1 MPQMLF
7 WLAAT
12 VVFLLIEWPTMGLTT
27 IWFAGGSLVAGL
39 LAVLGCPFS
48 IQFAVFLVVFVAL
61 LFFYQTTGYQVPEHE
76 PDKDKCGQFDREG
89 SGYNRDD

>member
-39 LAVLGCPFS
+39 LAVFSFPFP
-48 IQFAVFLVVFVAL
+48 IQFALDDRDRKRSMGCRNGQIILCF
-61 LFFYQTTGYQVPEHE
+61 ENC
-76 PDKDKCGQFDREG
+76 KCEVR
-89 SGYNRDD
+89 NIWK